1 MEAKAM
7 KLQRG
12 FTLVELI
19 VVMVVTGVLAGILVT
34 FFTPAVN
41 NYFASS
47 RRAML
52 TDAADG
58 VMRRMSRDIR
68 ISVPNSVDIRSSSQ
82 GTCLGML
89 PTSSGGRFRMDRDV
103 TWDNSHP
110 NPADQSKPATPGM
123 TVTAF
128 DATTSGVQGL
138 ANDWVLIG
146 NQSYADV
153 YSVANHGRLSTL
165 AAPPDLR
172 LGNKRVTL
180 QAPMPVP
187 AGYDGARFFIVPNA
201 QQVVAYVCAGS
212 GVDANGTGR
221 GTLYRVRGHAIG
233 AADPYACP
241 VATPG
246 STPVIATHVSACTIR
261 FTPNPTATQM
271 SGLAEI
277 DLTLTEANEN
287 VRLNFSVSVENIP

>member
-1 MEAKAM
+1 M

-82 GTCLGML
+82 GACLGML

-103 TWDNSHP
+103 AWDNSHP
-110 NPADQSKPATPGM
+110 NPADQSKPVTPGM
-123 TVTAF
+123 TVATF
-128 DATTSGVQGL
+128 DATTSGVQGS

-165 AAPPDLR
+165 ATPPDLR

-187 AGYDGARFFIVPNA
+187 AGYDGARFFVVPNA
-201 QQVVAYVCAGS
+201 QQVVAYVCAG
-212 GVDANGTGR
+212 GGLDANGTGR

-246 STPVIATHVSACTIR
+246 ATPVIATHVSACTIR